1 MLKYTH
7 TLLVL
12 IVVSLYSY
20 TIKAQVTQP
29 CEELV
34 PRYDKN
40 KRMWGYTDVFGM
52 MVLEPI
58 YTKVSPFRENKAVV
72 QKGNLSGVISCEGMV
87 LLPLQYEKLTDFRN
101 GKIWAKKNGA
111 WGLLDEKGR
120 IILAH
125 QYTDINPIAN
135 AELTWVLKDKK
146 WGLVDESKNKVL
158 CALQYDMI
166 QVMSPN
172 ASLVKQGEV
181 FGVLNHVNCAY
192 LLPLTIEHVKRV
204 TQHELLFE
212 EKDKWGIFHFSGKII
227 TNPVYDSIG
236 LYQPN
241 VFIVKQNQKYGL
253 IDFKGIVKLPLVY
266 DAIGEFSAG
275 YCSVKQNGLYGFA
288 TRMGKVYIPVSYEAV
303 KPFQKTQ
310 AAVNKNGKWGIIDIK
325 NNTVIPFE
333 FDDIMNNT
341 NSTLWLLKKE
351 KGIQLMAIGST
362 NYKADQSTYD
372 KVYTEDTS
380 SLVRVEKNNSIY
392 YCHANTGVLAF
403 ETGYTKAE
411 ALIDGFAIVSNNN
424 SYGLINAEGKTIIPF
439 EFEEIVTATKTIQKE
454 WWVKKA
460 GQWGLRNEKKIIWP
474 ETYSWVYAC
483 SNGLYKVCKDN
494 QYGVVNYLMQT
505 QGELTYDAI
514 SYGNIPE
521 WPAVVTKA
529 GKKGLIKNN
538 GQVISTI
545 KYDTISSCGE
555 GYFKARAGKSLF
567 LIKPSGEAVK
577 TKYNDLDTWS
587 EGALAFKTKTTWGYI
602 NSTLEETIKPQ
613 FDKSGLFVKGLAP
626 AMLQGKVGLINKSG
640 EWVLQPEYDNYTQD
654 LTTRRTV
661 LIKDG
666 KQYLVNEGGK
676 LVFWEE

>member
-1 MLKYTH
+1 MLKHTYT
-7 TLLVL
+7 LFVL
-12 IVVSLYSY
+12 IVVYLYSY
-20 TIKAQVTQP
+20 TITAQVTQP

-34 PRYDKN
+34 PRYDKT

-72 QKGNLSGVISCEGMV
+72 QKGSLSGVISCEGMV

-125 QYTDINPIAN
+125 QYNDINPIVN
-135 AELTWVLKDKK
+135 AELTWVMKDKK

-158 CALQYDMI
+158 CPLQYDMI

-192 LLPLTIEHVKRV
+192 LLPLSIEHVKRV

-212 EKDKWGIFHFSGKII
+212 EKGKWGIFHFSGKMIS
-227 TNPVYDSIG
+227 NPIYDSIG

-241 VFIVKQNQKYGL
+241 VFIVKQDQKYGL
-253 IDFKGIVKLPLVY
+253 IDFKGIVKLPLAY

-303 KPFQKTQ
+303 RPFQKTQ
-310 AAVNKNGKWGIIDIK
+310 AAVKKNGKWGIIDIK
-325 NNTVIPFE
+325 NNAVVPFD
-333 FDDIMNNT
+333 FDDIT
-341 NSTLWLLKKE
+341 SNSNGTLWLLKKDNR
-351 KGIQLMAIGST
+351 IQLLTIGNT
-362 NYKADQSTYD
+362 LYKVDQIAYD

-380 SLVRVEKNNSIY
+380 SLVRVEKNNILY
-392 YCHANTGVLAF
+392 FYHTNTGTLAF
-403 ETGYTKAE
+403 ETGYTIANPFVN
-411 ALIDGFAIVSNNN
+411 GFAIVSVNNN
-424 SYGLINAEGKTIIPF
+424 YGLINAEGKTMIPF
-439 EFEEIVTATKTIQKE
+439 EFEEIIATKNTIQKE

-460 GQWGLRNEKKIIWP
+460 GKWGLRNEKKIIWP

-483 SNGLYKVCKDN
+483 GNGLYKVSKDN
-494 QYGVVNYLMQT
+494 KYGIVNYQMQE
-505 QGELTYDAI
+505 QGEIVYDAI
-514 SYGNIPE
+514 SYATTPE
-521 WPAVVTKA
+521 WPAVVTK
-529 GKKGLIKNN
+529 GDKKGLIKSN
-538 GQVISTI
+538 GELIGSI
-545 KYDTISSCGE
+545 KYDTIASCE
-555 GYFKARAGKSLF
+555 EAYFKAKAGKSLS
-567 LIKPSGEAVK
+567 LIKPSGETIK
-577 TKYNDLDTWS
+577 TKYNDLTTWS
-587 EGALAFKTKTTWGYI
+587 EGLLAFKTKTTWGYI
-602 NSTLEETIKPQ
+602 NSALEETIKPQ
-613 FDKSGLFVKGLAP
+613 FEKTGLFVKGLAP
-626 AMLQGKVGLINKSG
+626 VMLHGKVGLINKSG
-640 EWVLQPEYDNYTQD
+640 EWVLQPEYENYTQD
-654 LTTRRTV
+654 LNTKRTV
-661 LIKDG
+661 LTKEG

-676 LVFWEE
+676 LIFWEE